1 MPDSVPEGSVVIT
14 PSEQWSRTSEQF
26 GTITEQLSEI
36 KQKVNPVAVQVAEHD
51 AYITSL
57 RQTGLPEAMTKMTG
71 RLDRLE
77 RFMWL
82 ALGISLASGASDLI
96 KFIG

>member
-1 MPDSVPEGSVVIT
+1 MPDSIPEGSVVIT
-14 PSEQWSRTSEQF
+14 PSEQYQRTAEQF
-26 GTITEQLSEI
+26 GTITEKLGEVQRTLH
-36 KQKVNPVAVQVAEHD
+36 PMATQVAEHD
-51 AYITSL
+51 AYIITL
-57 RQTGLPEAMTKMTG
+57 RQTGLPEAMTKMG
-71 RLDRLE
+71 ARLDRLE